1 MYEFHPKVLRMPING
16 YLTQFLLL
24 SCSELQ
30 TLWVVREEVQIFSDQ
45 PFPTPTTCTH
55 PIQLIQFTY
64 SNSKTVI
71 RWNIWRKSCQEEI
84 FTYINTFKPQGPFV
98 KAWSCDVTFYRY
110 LFNARYFIPV
120 TIENRTCDI
129 SSATI
134 GTLFLCC
141 VRVWTKI
148 QERCC
153 LFCFGTSVLCMQRKS
168 RNFCINNN
176 THDARREKASK
187 TGESSKIERMI
198 G

>member
-1 MYEFHPKVLRMPING
+1 MLPKNLHYYP
-16 YLTQFLLL
+16 LLPL
-24 SCSELQ
+24 LNFQCGITISSQ
-30 TLWVVREEVQIFSDQ
+30 TLATLTTNGEEFNQITIRWISKFTQIVKVAMPWVV
-45 PFPTPTTCTH
+45 
-55 PIQLIQFTY
+55 
-64 SNSKTVI
+64 N
-71 RWNIWRKSCQEEI
+71 
-84 FTYINTFKPQGPFV
+84 
-98 KAWSCDVTFYRY
+98 FYA
-110 LFNARYFIPV
+110 LTRYFIPV

-176 THDARREKASK
+176 THDARWEKPRK
-187 TGESSKIERMI
+187 TGESS
-198 G
+198 

>member
-1 MYEFHPKVLRMPING
+1 MCMAKPLKIWNTIFFSSGQHSLVVTNSLGTLSDSQLNKLTSLRGWQKHTPK
-16 YLTQFLLL
+16 TWT
-24 SCSELQ
+24 S
-30 TLWVVREEVQIFSDQ
+30 
-45 PFPTPTTCTH
+45 
-55 PIQLIQFTY
+55 FT
-64 SNSKTVI
+64 
-71 RWNIWRKSCQEEI
+71 
-84 FTYINTFKPQGPFV
+84 
-98 KAWSCDVTFYRY
+98 
-110 LFNARYFIPV
+110 RYFIPV

-176 THDARREKASK
+176 THDARREKPSK
-187 TGESSKIERMI
+187 TGESSKKPLMFLLA
-198 G
+198 

>member
-1 MYEFHPKVLRMPING
+1 MISWLPYF
-16 YLTQFLLL
+16 TQRDKHENH
-24 SCSELQ
+24 SEK
-30 TLWVVREEVQIFSDQ
+30 D
-45 PFPTPTTCTH
+45 
-55 PIQLIQFTY
+55 
-64 SNSKTVI
+64 VI
-71 RWNIWRKSCQEEI
+71 H
-84 FTYINTFKPQGPFV
+84 T
-98 KAWSCDVTFYRY
+98 
-110 LFNARYFIPV
+110 RYFIPV

-176 THDARREKASK
+176 THDARREKPSK

-198 G
+198 VWQIWKLFYGFPPHWGAAIKQIIYRRFEEQLRETIECNFGPWMELKL